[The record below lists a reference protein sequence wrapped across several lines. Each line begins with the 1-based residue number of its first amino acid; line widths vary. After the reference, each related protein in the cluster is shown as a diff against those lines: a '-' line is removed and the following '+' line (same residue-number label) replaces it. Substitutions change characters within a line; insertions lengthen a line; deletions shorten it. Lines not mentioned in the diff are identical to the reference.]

1 MQRQEDSARPTPA
14 PDPVGPRAVFSWCL
28 YDWANSAFP
37 TVIGTFVF
45 SAYFT
50 QAVAEDPTVGTA
62 QWGWALTA
70 SGLCIA
76 ILSPVLGAIADASG
90 RQKPWIAVFTTA
102 CAISCAL
109 LWWVRPAPEYALFAM
124 LTFGIANAAFEFG
137 TVFYNAMLPEITPP
151 DRIGRVSGWGWGLG
165 YAGGLA
171 CLVLVLLAFV
181 QTDRPLFGLDKDAA
195 EHVRVAGPVAALWF
209 ALFALPLFLF
219 TPDLGV
225 RPIGTAA
232 AIRTGLRTLVRSLV
246 GIRQYANIVRYLVA
260 RMIYTDGLNTL
271 FAFGGIFA
279 AGSFGMSIE
288 EVIIFGITLNV
299 TAGLGAAG
307 FAWIDDWIGA
317 KRTILI
323 SLACLTCIG
332 TAMLLIESK
341 TVFWVLAL
349 MLGTFLGPAQAA
361 SRSLMAR
368 LAPPAM
374 RTEMFGLYAFSGK
387 ATAFV
392 GPFILG
398 WVTLIFE
405 SQRAGMATIMAFFI
419 VGGGL
424 LLSVRESEA

>member
-1 MQRQEDSARPTPA
+1 MPA
-14 PDPVGPRAVFSWCL
+14 PDTVGPRAVFSWCL

-50 QAVAEDPTVGTA
+50 QAVAENPTVGTA

-76 ILSPVLGAIADASG
+76 FLSPVFGAIADASG
-90 RQKPWIAVFTTA
+90 QQKPWIAVFTVLCAIA
-102 CAISCAL
+102 CAQ

-124 LTFGIANAAFEFG
+124 IAFGIANAAFEFG

-151 DRIGRVSGWGWGLG
+151 NRIGRVSGWGWGLG

-181 QTDRPLFGLDKDAA
+181 QADTPIFGLDKGAA
-195 EHVRVAGPVAALWF
+195 EHVRAAGPVAALWF
-209 ALFALPLFLF
+209 AVFALPLFLF
-219 TPDLGV
+219 TPDLDV
-225 RPIGTAA
+225 RAVGTGA

-246 GIRQYANIVRYLVA
+246 GIRKYANIVRYLIA

-387 ATAFV
+387 ATGFV

-405 SQRAGMATIMAFFI
+405 SQRAGMATVMAFFLI
-419 VGGGL
+419 GGGL
-424 LLSVRESEA
+424 LLTVREAEA